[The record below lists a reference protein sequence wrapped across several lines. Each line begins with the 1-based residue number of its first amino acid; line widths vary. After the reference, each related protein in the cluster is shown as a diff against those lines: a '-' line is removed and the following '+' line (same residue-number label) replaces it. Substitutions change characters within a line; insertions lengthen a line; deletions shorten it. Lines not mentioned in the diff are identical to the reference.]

1 MFSILL
7 ALTFM
12 VKHYSEKIQ
21 ILIIFF
27 CPSSFLEKDI
37 DKCLYLFTSS
47 KWIIIHPGHKS

>member
-1 MFSILL
+1 
-7 ALTFM
+7 M

-27 CPSSFLEKDI
+27 CPSSFLEEDI

-47 KWIIIHPGHKS
+47 KWIIIHRTML